1 MRELT
6 LREQLLL
13 GLLLLIGLAF
23 GGVYVQKQLAG
34 QEALLQQQLDNRRQ
48 QLRQLQALASEWN
61 QLKNRPLAPVM
72 EQPLSAFV
80 EAVARDLKIQ
90 DNLQLNALSNP
101 PEGLDGVQV
110 RLDKLNLDDALE
122 VLYRLENN
130 QPVLQIE
137 QLLFSVAPGSRV
149 VRLNFQ
155 VFKQSPRSSNSLICK
170 GLLATSTA
178 ANSQGSTSIHCRPD
192 TAGCGAAC
200 WLSSAISWRSR
211 CQLYRVAGSTPGRPP
226 A

>member
-1 MRELT
+1 MLALPITVPAIHCEFGNRRQWYEFFLLLTLSRALMRELT

-48 QLRQLQALASEWN
+48 QLRQLQVLASEWN

-90 DNLQLNALSNP
+90 DNLQLNVLSNP

-122 VLYRLENN
+122 VLYKLENN

-155 VFKQSPRSSNSLICK
+155 VFKQSPRSSNS
-170 GLLATSTA
+170 
-178 ANSQGSTSIHCRPD
+178 
-192 TAGCGAAC
+192 
-200 WLSSAISWRSR
+200 
-211 CQLYRVAGSTPGRPP
+211 
-226 A
+226 

>member
-1 MRELT
+1 MPALPITVLAIHCEFGNHRQWYAFFLLLTLSRVLMRELN

-155 VFKQSPRSSNSLICK
+155 VFKQSPRSSNS
-170 GLLATSTA
+170 
-178 ANSQGSTSIHCRPD
+178 
-192 TAGCGAAC
+192 
-200 WLSSAISWRSR
+200 
-211 CQLYRVAGSTPGRPP
+211 
-226 A
+226 

>member
-23 GGVYVQKQLAG
+23 GGVYVQKQFAG

-48 QLRQLQALASEWN
+48 QLRELQALASEWN

-101 PEGLDGVQV
+101 PEGLDGVEYV
-110 RLDKLNLDDALE
+110 
-122 VLYRLENN
+122 
-130 QPVLQIE
+130 
-137 QLLFSVAPGSRV
+137 
-149 VRLNFQ
+149 
-155 VFKQSPRSSNSLICK
+155 
-170 GLLATSTA
+170 
-178 ANSQGSTSIHCRPD
+178 
-192 TAGCGAAC
+192 
-200 WLSSAISWRSR
+200 WIS
-211 CQLYRVAGSTPGRPP
+211 
-226 A
+226 

>member
-1 MRELT
+1 MLALPITVLAIHCEFGNRRQWYVFFLLLTLSRVLMRELN
-6 LREQLLL
+6 LREKLLL

-48 QLRQLQALASEWN
+48 QLRQLQVLASEWN

-72 EQPLSAFV
+72 KQPLSAFV

-90 DNLQLNALSNP
+90 DNLQLNVLSNP

-122 VLYRLENN
+122 VLYKLENN

-155 VFKQSPRSSNSLICK
+155 VFKQSPRSSNS
-170 GLLATSTA
+170 
-178 ANSQGSTSIHCRPD
+178 
-192 TAGCGAAC
+192 
-200 WLSSAISWRSR
+200 
-211 CQLYRVAGSTPGRPP
+211 
-226 A
+226 

>member
-13 GLLLLIGLAF
+13 GLLLLVGLAF

-72 EQPLSAFV
+72 EQPLSAFI

-137 QLLFSVAPGSRV
+137 QLLFSVAPGSSV

-155 VFKQSPRSSNSLICK
+155 VFKQSPRSSNS
-170 GLLATSTA
+170 
-178 ANSQGSTSIHCRPD
+178 
-192 TAGCGAAC
+192 
-200 WLSSAISWRSR
+200 
-211 CQLYRVAGSTPGRPP
+211 
-226 A
+226 

>member
-1 MRELT
+1 MRELN
-6 LREQLLL
+6 LREKLLL

-23 GGVYVQKQLAG
+23 GGGYVQKQLAG

-61 QLKNRPLAPVM
+61 QLKNQPLAPVM

-155 VFKQSPRSSNSLICK
+155 VFKQSPRSSNS
-170 GLLATSTA
+170 
-178 ANSQGSTSIHCRPD
+178 
-192 TAGCGAAC
+192 
-200 WLSSAISWRSR
+200 
-211 CQLYRVAGSTPGRPP
+211 
-226 A
+226 

>member
-155 VFKQSPRSSNSLICK
+155 VFKQSPHSSNS
-170 GLLATSTA
+170 
-178 ANSQGSTSIHCRPD
+178 
-192 TAGCGAAC
+192 
-200 WLSSAISWRSR
+200 
-211 CQLYRVAGSTPGRPP
+211 
-226 A
+226 

>member
-13 GLLLLIGLAF
+13 GLLLLIGLAS

-34 QEALLQQQLDNRRQ
+34 QEALLQQQLDNRQQ
-48 QLRQLQALASEWN
+48 QLRQLQILAREWN

-90 DNLQLNALSNP
+90 DNLQLNVLSNP

-149 VRLNFQ
+149 VRSVSYTHLTLPTNRE
-155 VFKQSPRSSNSLICK
+155 V
-170 GLLATSTA
+170 
-178 ANSQGSTSIHCRPD
+178 
-192 TAGCGAAC
+192 
-200 WLSSAISWRSR
+200 
-211 CQLYRVAGSTPGRPP
+211 
-226 A
+226 